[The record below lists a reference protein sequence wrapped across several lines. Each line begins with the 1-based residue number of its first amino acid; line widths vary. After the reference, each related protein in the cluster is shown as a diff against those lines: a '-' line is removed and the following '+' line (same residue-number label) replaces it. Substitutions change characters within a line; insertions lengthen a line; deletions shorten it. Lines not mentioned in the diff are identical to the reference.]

1 MKQNCLDIGI
11 IQAFLDGEVSHET
24 SQHVSRHIAV
34 CESCARATAR
44 AENESA
50 LVFGVLEREFD
61 ALVPTQR
68 LWNKI
73 NDSLVTDRENRS
85 IWHKVYAYIA
95 IAASNPSLT
104 VAAGFLVVIGIF
116 SVVFLNRA
124 DSPSAE
130 IPATQVVAERVQ
142 VKPYV
147 AEGSDDTTI
156 PVSITS
162 TTRPA
167 SYRAERA
174 VFRAEPRR
182 AAPTAVGRSSGY
194 LPGEESYVKTIS
206 TLAKSV
212 DEQKGSGMMRAS
224 ELNVY
229 ERDMA
234 VVNDAIFKMKR
245 EVKRN
250 PRNESAKQVLYTS
263 YQNKIDLL
271 NSVAAK
277 EELLVSLR

>member
-11 IQAFLDGEVSHET
+11 IQAFLDGELSHET
-24 SQHVSRHIAV
+24 AERVSGHLAL
-34 CESCARATAR
+34 CDSCLVLTAE

-50 LVFGVLEREFD
+50 LVFGVLGREMD

-68 LWNKI
+68 LWSKI
-73 NDSLVTDRENRS
+73 NDSLVTERENRS

-95 IAASNPSLT
+95 IAVRNPSLT
-104 VAAGFLVVIGIF
+104 AAAGLLVVIGIF
-116 SVVFLNRA
+116 SVVFLNRS

-130 IPATQVVAERVQ
+130 IPANPFLTAGIQDNPSVA
-142 VKPYV
+142 
-147 AEGSDDTTI
+147 AGSGSTI
-156 PVSITS
+156 PAVDITS

-167 SYRAERA
+167 AYRAERA

-182 AAPTAVGRSSGY
+182 AAPTSVGNSSGY

-212 DEQKGSGMMRAS
+212 DEQKDSGLMRAS
-224 ELNVY
+224 ERNAY

-234 VVNDAIFKMKR
+234 VVNDAITKMKR

-250 PRNESAKQVLYTS
+250 PRNEAAKQVLYAS

-271 NSVAAK
+271 SSVAAK